1 MIFAEDYFQTAEKER
16 DDLFEFM
23 IIPCETKDEL
33 DKEEKDLIE
42 KYEEFT
48 KGYNGTSGNS

>member
-1 MIFAEDYFQTAEKER
+1 MIFAEDYFKTAEKER

-42 KYEEFT
+42 EYEAFT

>member
-16 DDLFEFM
+16 GDLFEFM

-33 DKEEKDLIE
+33 DKKEKDLIE
-42 KYEEFT
+42 EYEAFT

>member
-33 DKEEKDLIE
+33 DKKEKDLIKE
-42 KYEEFT
+42 YEAFT